1 MPSSP
6 IIATHEPEHSPR
18 TAVSGPLTR
27 FGLAVETREQRK
39 EKILAGVMAS
49 VYRQVPQSVLV
60 SIVGA
65 FALVMVLW
73 NSMEQNLLMGWF
85 VLILLESLARVR
97 VAYRFRHA
105 VEVVDQVQRW
115 ARGWVVLAV
124 VAGLLWGASGFI
136 FFSENQPLHQVV
148 LVAVVLSVAF
158 GSLTLYASHRPA
170 FYSFMLLAVV
180 PLIGRMVWEQ
190 DPTYYT
196 AAVVMAAVFFFT
208 VFYGRNFG
216 DAVFESV
223 KNNYENEV
231 LVEQLMAEKRL
242 AEDARREA
250 ENATRSKTQFFAAA
264 SHDLRQPLQAIGI
277 YVSLLKK
284 RAQGPLEPLVNNLS
298 TAVETLSKLVEEL
311 LEISRLD
318 SGSIQPRV
326 EQVLVDEVFQLLEQE
341 FTPLAASKGL
351 SLRVRRSRIAI
362 DSDPLLLQR
371 VIRNLLANALRYTQR
386 GGVLLAAR
394 PRGGLISIEIWDTGP
409 GIRQT
414 ELDRIFEEFYR
425 GESSK
430 AENSGSGFGLGLSI
444 VKRICGL
451 LGHPLIVTTRPGTGT
466 VFRVE
471 VPLSASPPRSK
482 RSAPETIDV
491 AIRPLNGFTFVVLED
506 NAEIL
511 NSLTRLI
518 RSWGADVVPS
528 TGYNAQLIKRIS
540 MHERIDG
547 ILADHNLGPHS
558 ISGVEAVFRVRELVG
573 FPIPVVMLTAVPA
586 NDVLAEF
593 QRVMQERMALNPSM
607 VPAIARSRVEEPVVL
622 QKPTTATVLNTA
634 LAELMGLTTLP
645 LVRPEEPTLP
655 LTSTSDATSGK

>member
-1 MPSSP
+1 
-6 IIATHEPEHSPR
+6 
-18 TAVSGPLTR
+18 VSGPLTR

-73 NSMEQNLLMGWF
+73 NSMNQNLLMGWF

-105 VEVVDQVQRW
+105 AQVVDRVQSW

-124 VAGLLWGASGFI
+124 VAGLLWGVSGFI

-284 RAQGPLEPLVNNLS
+284 RAQGPLEPLVNNMS

-318 SGSIQPRV
+318 SGSIQPRF

-351 SLRVRRSRIAI
+351 SLRVRRSRSAI

-394 PRGGLISIEIWDTGP
+394 PRDGLISIEIWDTGP

-518 RSWGADVVPS
+518 RSWGAEVVPS

-573 FPIPVVMLTAVPA
+573 FPIPVVMLTAVPGI
-586 NDVLAEF
+586 DVQAEF
-593 QRVMQERMALNPSM
+593 QRAMQERMTLNPSM

-645 LVRPEEPTLP
+645 VVRPEEPAPTLP

>member
-1 MPSSP
+1 M
-6 IIATHEPEHSPR
+6 
-18 TAVSGPLTR
+18 SGPLTR
-27 FGLAVETREQRK
+27 FGLVVETQEQRK

-60 SIVGA
+60 GIVGA
-65 FALVMVLW
+65 FAMMVVFW
-73 NSMEQNLLMGWF
+73 KSMDQNLLMGWF

-105 VEVVDQVQRW
+105 VQVVDQVQRW

-124 VAGLLWGASGFI
+124 LAGLLWGASGFI

-326 EQVLVDEVFQLLEQE
+326 EQVLVDEVLQLLEQE

-394 PRGGLISIEIWDTGP
+394 QRDGLISIEIWDTGP

-471 VPLSASPPRSK
+471 VPLSASPPRLK

-518 RSWGADVVPS
+518 RSWGAEVVPS

-573 FPIPVVMLTAVPA
+573 FPIPVVMLTAVPGS
-586 NDVLAEF
+586 DVLAEF
-593 QRVMQERMALNPSM
+593 QRAMHERMALNPSM
-607 VPAIARSRVEEPVVL
+607 VPAIARSRVEEPAVL
-622 QKPTTATVLNTA
+622 QKPTTAAVLNTA

-645 LVRPEEPTLP
+645 LVRSEAPTLP

>member
-1 MPSSP
+1 
-6 IIATHEPEHSPR
+6 
-18 TAVSGPLTR
+18 VSGPLTR